1 MIIFPDISPEIFS
14 ISAFGLSFSIRW
26 YALSYIAG
34 ILLAWRM
41 ALIALH
47 RAEIWPKNLAP
58 MSARDFGDLLT
69 WMILGILLGG
79 RFGYVLFYQ
88 PAYYF
93 ANPFEIV
100 MIWTGGMAFHGGLLG
115 VVLAA
120 FFYFRRNLV
129 PYASGA
135 DVVALST
142 PMGLFLGRV
151 ANFINAELWGRP
163 TDLPWGVAFPG
174 QAAQACG
181 QAVGLCARHPS
192 QLYEA
197 ALEGLLLGVVLAV
210 MAFRYNA
217 LKRPGLIT
225 GAFFLIYGLSR
236 CLVEL
241 VRQPDAQFQSPGN
254 PLGYSLYFDSFGL
267 TMGQVLSLPM
277 ALLGVILILRAFR
290 KL

>member
-14 ISAFGLSFSIRW
+14 ISVFGLSFSVRW
-26 YALSYIAG
+26 YALSYIVG

-41 ALIALH
+41 ALVALR
-47 RAEIWPKNLAP
+47 RAELWPKNLAP
-58 MSARDFGDLLT
+58 MAARDFEDLLT

-79 RFGYVLFYQ
+79 RLGYVLFYQ
-88 PAYYF
+88 PAYYL
-93 ANPFEIV
+93 AHPFEIV

-115 VVLAA
+115 VVIAA

-135 DVVALST
+135 DVIALST
-142 PMGLFLGRV
+142 PMGLLLGRL

-163 TDLPWGVAFPG
+163 TDLPWGVVFPG

-217 LKRPGLIT
+217 PTHSLKH
-225 GAFFLIYGLSR
+225 
-236 CLVEL
+236 
-241 VRQPDAQFQSPGN
+241 QFTFCSVHE
-254 PLGYSLYFDSFGL
+254 
-267 TMGQVLSLPM
+267 T
-277 ALLGVILILRAFR
+277 AREA
-290 KL
+290 K

>member
-1 MIIFPDISPEIFS
+1 
-14 ISAFGLSFSIRW
+14 
-26 YALSYIAG
+26 
-34 ILLAWRM
+34 
-41 ALIALH
+41 
-47 RAEIWPKNLAP
+47 
-58 MSARDFGDLLT
+58 
-69 WMILGILLGG
+69 
-79 RFGYVLFYQ
+79 VLFYQ
-88 PAYYF
+88 PSYYL
-93 ANPFEIV
+93 AHPFEIV

-115 VVLAA
+115 VVIAA
-120 FFYFRRNLV
+120 FFHFRRNLV

-135 DVVALST
+135 DVIALST
-142 PMGLFLGRV
+142 PMGLLLGRL

-163 TDLPWGVAFPG
+163 TDLPWGVVFPG

-197 ALEGLLLGVVLAV
+197 ALEGLLLGVVLAA

-225 GAFFLIYGLSR
+225 GAFFTIYGLSR

-241 VRQPDAQFQSPGN
+241 VRQPDAQFQSPQN
-254 PLGYSLYFDSFGL
+254 PLGYALNFDGFGL

-277 ALLGVILILRAFR
+277 ALLGIALMLRAFR
-290 KL
+290 KS